1 MKPRE
6 MASIIDLTVL
16 KPEATSTDID
26 RLCEQAKEYNFY
38 SVCVAPFWAER
49 VKKTL
54 QGTDVKLAVVV
65 GFPLGNTTTSN
76 KCREAEELVSIG
88 VDEID
93 MVANIG
99 KIKEHDWEFVKREIA
114 AVKDV
119 VGNRVLKVIIECC
132 LLTDEEKISATEA
145 VADAG
150 ADFVKTSTGF
160 SKGGATVE
168 DVKLLKEAAKGRL
181 KVKAAGGI
189 RDYDKALSMVEAG
202 ADRIGASKGLSI
214 IGVK

>member
-6 MASIIDLTVL
+6 MASVIDLTVL
-16 KPEATSTDID
+16 KPDATTVDID
-26 RLCEQAKEYNFY
+26 RLCKQAKKYGFY

-49 VKKTL
+49 VKRSL
-54 QGTDVKLAVVV
+54 EGTDVKVAVVV
-65 GFPLGNTTTSN
+65 GFPLGNTTTNN
-76 KCREAEELVSIG
+76 KCREAEELISIG

-93 MVANIG
+93 MVVNIG
-99 KIKEHDWEFVKREIA
+99 KIKEHDWEFVKQEVS
-114 AVKDV
+114 AVKKI

-132 LLTDEEKISATEA
+132 LLTDNEKVSATRAIAE
-145 VADAG
+145 AG

-168 DVKLLKEAAKGRL
+168 DVRLLKEAGGGKL

-189 RDYDKALSMVEAG
+189 RDFEKALAMVEAG
-202 ADRIGASKGLSI
+202 ADRIGASRGLSI
-214 IGVK
+214 IGVE